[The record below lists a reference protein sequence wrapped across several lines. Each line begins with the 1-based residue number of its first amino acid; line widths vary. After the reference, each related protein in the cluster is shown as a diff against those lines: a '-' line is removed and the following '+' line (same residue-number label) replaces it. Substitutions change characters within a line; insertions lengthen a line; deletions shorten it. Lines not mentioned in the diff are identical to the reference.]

1 VKLSSA
7 ILLVAGL
14 AVITLSCSHS
24 EPKVS
29 RKAVN
34 PAQYPNLKPA
44 PSFSLKDEN
53 GATVTLADYQGKVL
67 LLNFWATWCGPCK
80 IEIPWFMEF
89 EKQYKNRGFEVL
101 GVAMDDDGWKAVK
114 PYVADHKFNYR
125 VVLGND
131 SVATSYGGIDA
142 LPTTFVITPN
152 GKILTSHVG
161 LVNREDYVKEIE
173 SLLDANTTTTQSR
186 FSGGPRFALLS
197 ISATR

>member
-1 VKLSSA
+1 MKLSSV
-7 ILLVAGL
+7 ILLVAAL
-14 AVITLSCSHS
+14 AVITISCSQP
-24 EPKVS
+24 EPEVS
-29 RKAVN
+29 HKAVN

-44 PSFSLKDEN
+44 PNFSLKDEN
-53 GATVTLADYQGKVL
+53 GATVTLANYQGKVL

-114 PYVADHKFNYR
+114 PYVADHKVNYR

-131 SVATSYGGIDA
+131 TVATSYGGIEA

-152 GKILTSHVG
+152 GKILTSHIG
-161 LVNREDYVKEIE
+161 LVSRDNYVKEIE
-173 SLLDANTTTTQSR
+173 SLLDTNTTTTESR
-186 FSGGPRFALLS
+186 SSGGSLPALVS
-197 ISATR
+197 IGANR

>member
-1 VKLSSA
+1 MKLSSV
-7 ILLVAGL
+7 ILLLAGL
-14 AVITLSCSHS
+14 AVITISCSQS

-29 RKAVN
+29 HKAVN

-44 PSFSLKDEN
+44 PNFSLKDEN

-89 EKQYKNRGFEVL
+89 QRQYKNRGFEVL

-114 PYVADHKFNYR
+114 PYVSDHKFNYR

-142 LPTTFVITPN
+142 LPTTFVITQN
-152 GKILTSHVG
+152 GKILTSHIG

-173 SLLDANTTTTQSR
+173 SLLDANKTTTQSR
-186 FSGGPRFALLS
+186 FSGGPLPALFS
-197 ISATR
+197 IGASR